1 MWERFLNWVSGTA
14 VLQAIALAAVCLL
27 VAGAFGLGIIVA
39 HARPPQPPPI
49 SAPSDAPPD
58 ARVPAHGTYGSI
70 DRIDGNVIRLRDP
83 RSGRIWFVRASNKTV
98 IESGPRRPIPLQ
110 ALRPGQRVF
119 VVGSPDANGLDASF
133 IGVVLG
139 QGQRY
144 LAPAQAPT
152 CEGCFD

>member
-1 MWERFLNWVSGTA
+1 MWERFFKWVSGVA
-14 VLQAIALAAVCLL
+14 ALQAIAIAAVCLL
-27 VAGAFGLGIIVA
+27 VIGAFGLGIIVA
-39 HARPPQPPPI
+39 QARPPLPPV
-49 SAPSDAPPD
+49 SAPSDVPPD
-58 ARVPAHGTYGSI
+58 VRVPAHGTYGSI

-83 RSGRIWFVRASNKTV
+83 RSGRIWSVRASSKTV
-98 IESGPRRPIPLQ
+98 IEFGPRRPIPLQ

-119 VVGSPDANGLDASF
+119 VVGSANANELDASF

-144 LAPAQAPT
+144 LAPAPAPT